1 TVGVTCLTRDGAVL
15 FRGPQGQRCRS
26 LCSAP
31 MRVRRGWEGRAMS
44 TTDSVAGGSPGP
56 GTPGAGPSADMSP
69 QAGPRAPGAV
79 PGAAPGRG
87 RKTWLVPPSWVGFSD
102 VGLTCDVPQRV
113 GRIWLLRAGCR
124 VAWWGGFEVRAQDPD
139 GLRSGRGPGRR
150 QGRRPGRRRRPRGL
164 GPHRRAAGVVA
175 GGSPG

>member
-56 GTPGAGPSADMSP
+56 WTPGAGASADMSP
-69 QAGPRAPGAV
+69 QAGPRAAGAV
-79 PGAAPGRG
+79 PGAAAGRG
-87 RKTWLVPPSWVGFSD
+87 RKSLRDREKGDRPMGVPCIPPAVDGGTGIAVYPLVYCFGHTLAD
-102 VGLTCDVPQRV
+102 
-113 GRIWLLRAGCR
+113 
-124 VAWWGGFEVRAQDPD
+124 
-139 GLRSGRGPGRR
+139 
-150 QGRRPGRRRRPRGL
+150 
-164 GPHRRAAGVVA
+164 
-175 GGSPG
+175 